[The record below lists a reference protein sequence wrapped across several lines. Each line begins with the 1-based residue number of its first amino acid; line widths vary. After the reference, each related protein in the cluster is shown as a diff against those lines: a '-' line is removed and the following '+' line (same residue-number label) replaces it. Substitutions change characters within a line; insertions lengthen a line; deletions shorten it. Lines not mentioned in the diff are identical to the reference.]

1 MKPVYSLIVVLVM
14 LVVGGIIVMQGEP
27 DEKVGLSGVMELVG
41 DAQRT
46 ALKPAMMATRVSAA
60 EEMELGARLA
70 GYMSF
75 GHGRSS
81 ESEDFKKTEA
91 YVKRVGHSLLGS
103 ISRKEISYEFH
114 LIDAEMV
121 NAFALPGGQIFVFK
135 GLVDFVESE
144 AELASI
150 IGHEI
155 THVDARHCIESFQ
168 AEMAAEKVAG
178 AVLGDDRWLAGM
190 AMRFASRIIQGGYR
204 QFQEFE
210 ADARG
215 LKFSTEAGYDPS
227 AAEKVMQRLG
237 EKYKEEKI
245 RSKASDPVAELQIA
259 VKTAAGSYFR
269 SHPPTPDRV
278 ERLRRQASQNTGSRK
293 FYIGKENLK
302 QRLTRKQQEIPEEFT
317 VAR

>member
-1 MKPVYSLIVVLVM
+1 MKPVYSLILVMLM

-27 DEKVGLSGVMELVG
+27 DDKVGLSGVMELVG

-70 GYMSF
+70 GYMPF
-75 GHGRSS
+75 GGGRVS
-81 ESEDFKKTEA
+81 ESDDFKNTEA
-91 YVKRVGHSLLGS
+91 YIKRLGRSLLGS
-103 ISRKEISYEFH
+103 ISRKEISYQFH

-150 IGHEI
+150 LGHEI
-155 THVDARHCIESFQ
+155 THVDARHCIEAFQ

-178 AVLGDDRWLAGM
+178 SVLGDDRWLAGM
-190 AMRFASRIIQGGYR
+190 AMRYASRIIQGGYR

-227 AAEKVMQRLG
+227 AAEKVMLRLG
-237 EKYKEEKI
+237 EKYKEES
-245 RSKASDPVAELQIA
+245 RPGKAADPVAELQVAI
-259 VKTAAGSYFR
+259 KTAAGSYFR

-278 ERLRRQASQNTGSRK
+278 ERLRRQASQHTGGRK
-293 FYIGKENLK
+293 FYIGAENLK
-302 QRLTRKQQEIPEEFT
+302 QRLTRLQKEIPEEFT
-317 VAR
+317 AAR